1 MTKLFTSVPFTNRR
15 REKKE
20 AEYNVIK
27 CQFLMDGTSSVR
39 EFAID
44 RSLTSDQ
51 VIQFLRCRWSLVPE
65 APSGQLGL
73 YVSGSNTS
81 TDRWL
86 ENVPIGKSL
95 DTSERFLMIRNKNKL
110 TKIGLP
116 DKSLRTL
123 LMDMTVPITNLIDM
137 IAEKVQIPRNMW
149 DEYALC
155 VNFDKESK
163 QLEMALKF
171 LQNAKSLSSLKKL
184 MNSMTSSSGGGDL
197 ISKIRVQN
205 FL

>member
-1 MTKLFTSVPFTNRR
+1 
-15 REKKE
+15 
-20 AEYNVIK
+20 
-27 CQFLMDGTSSVR
+27 
-39 EFAID
+39 
-44 RSLTSDQ
+44 
-51 VIQFLRCRWSLVPE
+51 
-65 APSGQLGL
+65 
-73 YVSGSNTS
+73 
-81 TDRWL
+81 
-86 ENVPIGKSL
+86 
-95 DTSERFLMIRNKNKL
+95 
-110 TKIGLP
+110 
-116 DKSLRTL
+116 
-123 LMDMTVPITNLIDM
+123 M

-205 FL
+205 FFNRIHLLISVKADREMHAFACSVICCTLG

>member
-1 MTKLFTSVPFTNRR
+1 MLDFYKFVYTPPTHQSTWSISDVHLIS
-15 REKKE
+15 
-20 AEYNVIK
+20 
-27 CQFLMDGTSSVR
+27 LG
-39 EFAID
+39 AI
-44 RSLTSDQ
+44 
-51 VIQFLRCRWSLVPE
+51 INP
-65 APSGQLGL
+65 
-73 YVSGSNTS
+73 Y
-81 TDRWL
+81 
-86 ENVPIGKSL
+86 
-95 DTSERFLMIRNKNKL
+95 
-110 TKIGLP
+110 
-116 DKSLRTL
+116 
-123 LMDMTVPITNLIDM
+123 IDM

>member
-1 MTKLFTSVPFTNRR
+1 M
-15 REKKE
+15 
-20 AEYNVIK
+20 
-27 CQFLMDGTSSVR
+27 
-39 EFAID
+39 
-44 RSLTSDQ
+44 RS
-51 VIQFLRCRWSLVPE
+51 SLV
-65 APSGQLGL
+65 LGAIVNP
-73 YVSGSNTS
+73 Y
-81 TDRWL
+81 
-86 ENVPIGKSL
+86 
-95 DTSERFLMIRNKNKL
+95 
-110 TKIGLP
+110 
-116 DKSLRTL
+116 
-123 LMDMTVPITNLIDM
+123 IDM

-197 ISKIRVQN
+197 ISKIRVQH

>member
-1 MTKLFTSVPFTNRR
+1 MHAP
-15 REKKE
+15 EKSGRFGM
-20 AEYNVIK
+20 
-27 CQFLMDGTSSVR
+27 C
-39 EFAID
+39 
-44 RSLTSDQ
+44 RSL
-51 VIQFLRCRWSLVPE
+51 V
-65 APSGQLGL
+65 LGAIVNP
-73 YVSGSNTS
+73 Y
-81 TDRWL
+81 
-86 ENVPIGKSL
+86 
-95 DTSERFLMIRNKNKL
+95 
-110 TKIGLP
+110 
-116 DKSLRTL
+116 
-123 LMDMTVPITNLIDM
+123 IDM